1 MARSNLFI
9 TYFSPVS
16 CYFFLNSNTT
26 LTTFSSNPLNLHI
39 FPRLKDQ
46 VSHPHN
52 TYISISLR
60 SHHDMLMQ
68 AQRGGGGMAPTH
80 SQLSIRRRW
89 VVSTTLRN
97 LYPRKRLGT
106 DCKRGWVGPRGGL
119 KVTEV
124 PTPPGFFP
132 GGVRSESLYGLR
144 YLGSTN
150 ILTRNSK

>member
-26 LTTFSSNPLNLHI
+26 LTTLSSNPINLHI

-46 VSHPHN
+46 VSHPYD
-52 TYISISLR
+52 TYISTSLW
-60 SHHDMLMQ
+60 SHHDTPMQ
-68 AQRGGGGMAPTH
+68 AQRGGGGMAPAH

-89 VVSTTLRN
+89 VVSPTLRN

-106 DCKRGWVGPRGGL
+106 DCTGGCVGPRAGL
-119 KVTEV
+119 KFTEI
-124 PTPPGFFP
+124 PTPPGFFA
-132 GGVRSESLYGLR
+132 GGVRSEWLHRLR
-144 YLGSTN
+144 YLDSTN
-150 ILTRNSK
+150 ILTRNFR